1 MVNKETIAKLATE
14 GKRLDTRNLTEY
26 REPVKVEV
34 GIYNKN
40 AEGSARV
47 QIGETVILA
56 GVKLSIEKPYPDTFD
71 QGGIMINAELLPL
84 SSPEYEPGPPGIKAV
99 EIARVTDR
107 GIREAKAIDMKALCI
122 VPGEKVWFVAIDLI
136 TINDAGNLFDAASL
150 AAIAALKNTTL
161 REFDPETGMV
171 DYKSKTDKKLPILKE
186 PIAVTVGKI
195 NKALIMDPTREEE
208 EAFDARLTVA
218 MDEKGTIS
226 ALQKGGYAPLTV
238 KEVDQIID
246 LASEKS
252 KFLREAL
259 NNAEDLQE

>member
-1 MVNKETIAKLATE
+1 MVNKETITKLATE
-14 GKRLDTRNLTEY
+14 GRRLDTRKLDEY
-26 REPVKVEV
+26 RKPIKVEV

-47 QIGETVILA
+47 QIGDTVVLA

-84 SSPEYEPGPPGIKAV
+84 SSPEYESGPPGMKAV
-99 EIARVTDR
+99 ELARVTDR

-150 AAIAALKNTTL
+150 AALAALKNTTL

-186 PIAVTVGKI
+186 PLAVTVGKI
-195 NKALIMDPTREEE
+195 NGALIVDPTREEE

-226 ALQKGGYAPLTV
+226 ALQKGGEMPLTV
-238 KEVDQIID
+238 DEVGKIVDMAAD
-246 LASEKS
+246 KGKL
-252 KFLREAL
+252 LRDAL
-259 NNAEDLQE
+259 NNAEGA